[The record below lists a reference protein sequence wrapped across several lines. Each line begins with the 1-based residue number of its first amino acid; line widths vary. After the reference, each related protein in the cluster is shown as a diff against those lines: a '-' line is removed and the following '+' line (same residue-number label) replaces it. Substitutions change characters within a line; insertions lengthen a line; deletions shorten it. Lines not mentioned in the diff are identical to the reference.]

1 MYRVTIKRFVKENNS
16 DTLKEVEL
24 LLFDDRRDDEDL
36 QLVSPKLTLEDNDM
50 GSFTFAIP
58 PNHRYANHMAGRNS
72 DKAICESK
80 QDTIVIYKNG
90 EWYWEGEVVDS
101 KKNFYNQKTVTCDG
115 ALGYLKIT
123 TQPLKHYSSTVLED
137 CVFSFLSDIIEY
149 HNESLEKI
157 EETTGLSF
165 KNRKVYVD
173 HRSIIDVKPTD
184 ILSFDRT
191 TNFENTLETINKR
204 LVNKLGGHVRVRR
217 ESSDGDLILD
227 YFSDDRLIPSDQRI
241 EFGKNLL
248 DFNKN
253 IDISEIAT
261 VIIPRGDDVDN
272 NSIFFKKES
281 YYKGLSQKVDLSWT
295 DIGGNGSPCGDRRI
309 CSRKDILEEYGY
321 VEAIAEFSNIKVPI
335 LTKKEY
341 PTFNQGGYIANDS
354 WGWTTMDAYI
364 EACKTRSLLSE
375 EDGSFMITNKHGI
388 KGSLSAYV
396 TIGDNV
402 KVRDRDLYRYSY
414 LAALRILGQ
423 DHLNNR
429 QFDKLELE
437 LSVLDMGRFGADNP
451 ESLDLYNT
459 VVCSS
464 KPHGM
469 YAKTFPVYK
478 LDIELDSVANCKV
491 TLGSSDTKTISETTG
506 VAVSTLNS
514 DPMDDDSAYSYYK
527 NVINKTRLES
537 DALINGATKGYITI
551 LQKDDEDNRAYS
563 DAILITSEKLP
574 PSTIA
579 KLQSA
584 EITDYL
590 EIFDNSEDPNVASG
604 LDFWIWNA
612 KGLAYYST
620 DGTNNKE
627 SLKRGEALKVAIT
640 SNGKIVA
647 DEINA
652 KTINGYKINGAIIT
666 SSTLIAASG
675 GYRITIENGK
685 IIGSQDY
692 DGATAF
698 CSIYPASIVLD
709 YSDTIDHDP
718 GKDYKTRRGFKVVGE
733 AILLESDRLC
743 VKAPKWCEIKH
754 EGKYQRYTHGWTGA
768 FKVQTK
774 GYVNNDDYITEL
786 QFVNGILIGGAGT
799 NTRAHYDDHTY
810 PDDKEYFI
818 QT

>member
-1 MYRVTIKRFVKENNS
+1 MYKVTVKRFVKESNS
-16 DTLKEVEL
+16 DALKEVEL

-36 QLVSPKLTLEDNDM
+36 QLISPKLSLEDNDM
-50 GSFTFAIP
+50 GTFTFVMP
-58 PNHRYANHMAGRNS
+58 QNHRYANHMAGRNS
-72 DKAICESK
+72 DKAIFDSK
-80 QDTIVIYKNG
+80 QDTVVIYKNG
-90 EWYWEGEVVDS
+90 KWYWEGEVVDS

-123 TQPLKHYSSTVLED
+123 TQPLRHYSSTVLEN

-165 KNRKVYVD
+165 KNRKIYVD
-173 HRSIIDVKPTD
+173 HRSIIDVRPKD

-204 LVNKLGGHVRVRR
+204 LVSKLGGHVRVRR

-227 YFSDDRLIPSDQRI
+227 YFSDKKLVPSNQRI

-253 IDISEIAT
+253 LDISEIAT
-261 VIIPRGDDVDN
+261 VIIPRGDDVEN
-272 NSIFFKKES
+272 NSIFFRKES
-281 YYKGLSQKVDLSWT
+281 YYKDLSQKVDLSWT
-295 DIGGNGSPCGDRRI
+295 EIGGNGSPSGDRRI

-321 VEAIAEFSNIKVPI
+321 VETVVEFSNIKVPM
-335 LTKKEY
+335 LSKNEY
-341 PTFNQGGYIANDS
+341 PTFNQGGHIEKDS
-354 WGWTTMDAYI
+354 WGWTSMDAYRQ
-364 EACKTRSLLSE
+364 ACNTRSLLRE
-375 EDGSFMITNKHGI
+375 EDGLFTRTNKQGV
-388 KGSLSAYV
+388 KTTLSRYV
-396 TIGDNV
+396 SIGKNL

-414 LAALRILGQ
+414 LAALRILGR

-469 YAKTFPVYK
+469 YAKSFPVYK

-491 TLGSSDTKTISETTG
+491 TLGSSDTKSISETTG

-527 NVINKTRLES
+527 NAINKARLES

-563 DAILITSEKLP
+563 DAIFITSEKLP

-579 KLQSA
+579 QLQSA
-584 EITDYL
+584 KIEDYL
-590 EIFDNSEDPNVASG
+590 EIFEKSENPDVATS
-604 LDFWIWNA
+604 LDFWVWNA
-612 KGLAYYST
+612 NGLAFYST
-620 DGTNNKE
+620 DNAK
-627 SLKRGEALKVAIT
+627 SRAALKRGEALKVAIT
-640 SNGKIVA
+640 SDGKIFA
-647 DEINA
+647 DEIYGQ
-652 KTINGYKINGAIIT
+652 TITGYKINGAIIKG
-666 SSTLIAASG
+666 STLVAASG

-685 IIGSQDY
+685 IVGSRDY
-692 DGATAF
+692 DGASEF

-718 GKDYKTRRGFKVVGE
+718 GKNYKTRRGFTVVGE
-733 AILLESDRLC
+733 AIALESDRLC
-743 VKAPKWCEIKH
+743 VKAPKWCEIKRD
-754 EGKYQRYTHGWTGA
+754 GKYMRYTHGWTGS
-768 FKVQTK
+768 FKARIK
-774 GYVNNDDYITEL
+774 GYSNDDNYVAEL
-786 QFVNGILIGGAGT
+786 NFVNGLLIGGLWD
-799 NTRAHYDDHTY
+799 NVRAHYDDHTY
-810 PDDKEYFI
+810 PNADEYFVP
-818 QT
+818 T

>member
-1 MYRVTIKRFVKENNS
+1 MYRVTVKRFVKESNS
-16 DTLKEVEL
+16 NALKEVEL

-36 QLVSPKLTLEDNDM
+36 QLISPKLTLEDNDM
-50 GSFTFAIP
+50 GTFTFVMP
-58 PNHRYANHMAGRNS
+58 QNHRYANHMAGRNS
-72 DKAICESK
+72 DKAIFDSK

-101 KKNFYNQKTVTCDG
+101 NKNFYNQKTVTCDG

-123 TQPLKHYSSTVLED
+123 TQPLGHYSSTVLED
-137 CVFSFLSDIIEY
+137 CVFSFLKEIIER
-149 HNESLEKI
+149 HNDSLEKI
-157 EETTGLSF
+157 EEKTGLSF

-227 YFSDDRLIPSDQRI
+227 YFSDDRLVPSNQRI

-272 NSIFFKKES
+272 NSIFFRKES
-281 YYKGLSQKVDLSWT
+281 YYKDLSQKVDLSWT
-295 DIGGNGSPCGDRRI
+295 DIGGNGRPCGDRRI
-309 CSRKDILEEYGY
+309 CSKKDILEEYGY
-321 VEAIAEFSNIKVPI
+321 VEAIAEFSNIKVPK

-364 EACKTRSLLSE
+364 DACKIRPLLSE
-375 EDGSFMITNKHGI
+375 EDGSFIITNKQGV

-491 TLGSSDTKTISETTG
+491 TLGSSDTKSISETTG
-506 VAVSTLNS
+506 IAVNTLNS
-514 DPMDDDSAYSYYK
+514 DPMDDDSANSYYK
-527 NVINKTRLES
+527 NVINKARLES

-620 DGTNNKE
+620 DGTTNKE
-627 SLKRGEALKVAIT
+627 ALKRGEALKVAIT

-647 DEINA
+647 DEIYA
-652 KTINGYKINGAIIT
+652 KTITGYKINGAIIKG
-666 SSTLIAASG
+666 STLVASSG

-685 IIGSQDY
+685 IVGSQDY

-709 YSDTIDHDP
+709 YSDTIVHDP
-718 GKDYKTRRGFKVVGE
+718 GKPYKTRRGFSVVGE
-733 AILLESDRLC
+733 AIALESDRLC
-743 VKAPKWCEIKH
+743 VKAPKWCENKR
-754 EGKYQRYTHGWTGA
+754 EGKYMRYTHGWTGS
-768 FKVQTK
+768 FKARIK
-774 GYVNNDDYITEL
+774 GYSNDDNYVAEL
-786 QFVNGILIGGAGT
+786 QFVNGLLIGGLWD
-799 NTRAHYDDHTY
+799 NVRAHYDDHTY
-810 PDDKEYFI
+810 PNANEYFV

>member
-1 MYRVTIKRFVKENNS
+1 MYKVTVKRFVKENNS

-36 QLVSPKLTLEDNDM
+36 QLISPKLTLEDNDM
-50 GSFTFAIP
+50 GSFTFVMP
-58 PNHRYANHMAGRNS
+58 QNHRYANHMAGRNS
-72 DKAICESK
+72 DKAIFDSK
-80 QDTIVIYKNG
+80 QDTVVIYKNG

-123 TQPLKHYSSTVLED
+123 TQPLRHYSSTVLEN

-157 EETTGLSF
+157 EEKTGLSF
-165 KNRKVYVD
+165 KNRKIYVD
-173 HRSIIDVKPTD
+173 HRSIIDVRPKD

-204 LVNKLGGHVRVRR
+204 LVSKLGGHVRVRR

-227 YFSDDRLIPSDQRI
+227 YFSDNKLVPSNQRI

-261 VIIPRGDDVDN
+261 VIIPRGDDVEN
-272 NSIFFKKES
+272 NSIFFRKES
-281 YYKGLSQKVDLSWT
+281 YYKDLSQKVDLSWT
-295 DIGGNGSPCGDRRI
+295 EIGGNGSPSGDRRI

-335 LTKKEY
+335 LTKNEY
-341 PTFNQGGYIANDS
+341 PTFNQGGHIENES
-354 WGWTTMDAYI
+354 WGWTSMDAYRQ
-364 EACKTRSLLSE
+364 ACNTRSLLSE
-375 EDGSFMITNKHGI
+375 EEGSFAITNKQGV
-388 KGSLSAYV
+388 KGFLSRYV
-396 TIGDNV
+396 TIGKNLQ
-402 KVRDRDLYRYSY
+402 VRDSDLYRYSY

-469 YAKTFPVYK
+469 YAKSFPVYK
-478 LDIELDSVANCKV
+478 LDMELDSVANCKV
-491 TLGSSDTKTISETTG
+491 TLGSSDTKSISETTG

-527 NVINKTRLES
+527 NAINKARLES

-590 EIFDNSEDPNVASG
+590 EIFDNSENPSVAAG

-612 KGLAYYST
+612 NGLAYYSS
-620 DGTNNKE
+620 DGDNHKAA
-627 SLKRGEALKVAIT
+627 LKRGEALKVAIT
-640 SNGKIVA
+640 SDGKIVA
-647 DEINA
+647 DDIYA
-652 KTINGYKINGAIIT
+652 KTITGYKINGAIIKG
-666 SSTLIAASG
+666 SRLVASSG
-675 GYRITIENGK
+675 GYRITIENGR
-685 IIGSQDY
+685 IVGSRDY
-692 DGATAF
+692 DGANAF
-698 CSIYPASIVLD
+698 CSIYPATILLD
-709 YSDTIDHDP
+709 YSDTVDHDS
-718 GKDYKTRRGFKVVGE
+718 GKDYKTREGFKVIGD

-743 VKAPKWCEIKH
+743 VRAPKWCEITHK
-754 EGKYQRYTHGWTGA
+754 GKYLRYTHGVTAA
-768 FKVQTK
+768 FKVRTK
-774 GYVNNDDYITEL
+774 GYVNDNNYVTEL
-786 QFVNGILIGGAGT
+786 QFVNGLLVGGVDEMV
-799 NTRAHYDDHTY
+799 RAHYDDHDY
-810 PDDKEYFI
+810 PDDKDYFV